1 MKKVLFLFIA
11 FFGVCSC
18 AFSKSLSIFELA
30 SGEVDEDIIYTSSD
44 DIYSMGY
51 GSFFFNVIVAYYDI
65 NGEMIESFYVDSAEY
80 NDDYELINI
89 GQSCREYYSDNT
101 LKCTISN
108 NGVYFSDKN
117 LNDIKYWKLLSSGV
131 DNSRDDLSG
140 LEAAQ
145 DFCISNPNIKDSNLC
160 SVIYTSLFSYGTVV
174 LKFVEYNPVSFELVC
189 EPEEVKKGEIT
200 SCKLKAKAEDNVVE
214 VTINPNSETY
224 EVVDY
229 KETEGWTSV
238 KNEDGTITLKN
249 EEGFKG
255 EDFIVSVDLK
265 FKEAILDDVVVEL
278 TDISYTTASGATL
291 KSTVNDKVN
300 IYEEPEEEIKE
311 EVEKNPETIG
321 FTPGGSLL
329 ILLLSLILLIVYRK
343 RVNEGM

>member
-1 MKKVLFLFIA
+1 MKKILFLFIA

-18 AFSKSLSIFELA
+18 VFSKTLSVFDLA
-30 SGEVDEDIIYTSSD
+30 NGEVDEDIIYTSSD
-44 DIYSMGY
+44 DINSVGY
-51 GSFFFNVIVAYYDI
+51 GSFYFNVIVAYYDI
-65 NGEMIESFYVDSAEY
+65 NGEMIESFYVDSAKY
-80 NDDYELINI
+80 HDDYELINI

-131 DNSRDDLSG
+131 DNSWDDLSG

-174 LKFVEYNPVSFELVC
+174 LKFVEYNPVKFELEC
-189 EPEEVKKGEIT
+189 LPEEVKKGEIAN
-200 SCKLKAKAEDNVVE
+200 CKLKAKAEDDIVE
-214 VTINPNSETY
+214 VTINPNSELY
-224 EVVDY
+224 EAVDY

-255 EDFIVSVDLK
+255 EDFIVYVDLK

-278 TDISYTTASGATL
+278 ADISYTTASGATI
-291 KSTVNDKVN
+291 KSAVNDKVT
-300 IYEEPEEEIKE
+300 IYEEPVVEEEKKE
-311 EVEKNPETIG
+311 VKNPDTVDTFDIVA
-321 FTPGGSLL
+321 LV
-329 ILLLSLILLIVYRK
+329 ILLIVFVVTVILKSKYLID
-343 RVNEGM
+343 E